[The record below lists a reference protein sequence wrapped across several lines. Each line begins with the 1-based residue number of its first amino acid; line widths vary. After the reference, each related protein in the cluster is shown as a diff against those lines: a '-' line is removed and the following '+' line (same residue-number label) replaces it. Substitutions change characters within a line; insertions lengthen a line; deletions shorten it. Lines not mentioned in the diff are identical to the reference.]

1 MRSRFAPSPT
11 GDLHLGN
18 ARTALLAWLQA
29 RAAGAGF
36 VMRVEDLDRGR
47 VREHFIGSQL
57 EELRWLGLDWDEGP
71 DVGGDSGPYLQSQ
84 RGELYAAAV
93 ERLIARGLVYECFC
107 SRREV
112 AAAASAPHGP
122 QDEGPIYPGTC
133 RDLSPE
139 QARRRGRNRAASLR
153 FRVPDELIRFTDL
166 LQGEQVVRPRKELG
180 DFVIR
185 PRDGVAAYQLA
196 VVVDDIAMG
205 ITDVLRG
212 ADLLTSTARQLL
224 LYAALEA
231 PPPRWIHVP
240 LMLGPDGERLAK
252 RYGSTTLSSL
262 RLAGVSPAEVV
273 GWLAGTCG
281 LAEAGERIEARDL
294 IPRFSLDRLPRE
306 PASIESLPWPSQLA
320 AAAVS
325 PPKRRS
331 RPA

>member
-29 RAAGAGF
+29 RAAGADF

-47 VREHFIGSQL
+47 VREHFIDSQL

-71 DVGGDSGPYLQSQ
+71 DVGGDCGPYLQSQ
-84 RGELYAAAV
+84 RGELYEAAL
-93 ERLIARGLVYECFC
+93 ERLAARGLVYECFC
-107 SRREV
+107 SRSEV

-139 QARRRGRNRAASLR
+139 RAMRRDRNRAASLR
-153 FRVPDELIRFTDL
+153 FRVPDEGVRFTDL
-166 LQGEQVVRPRKELG
+166 LQGEQVVRPREELG

-185 PRDGVAAYQLA
+185 RRDGVAAYQLA
-196 VVVDDIAMG
+196 VVVDDIAMR

-224 LYAALEA
+224 LYGALEA

-252 RYGSTTLSSL
+252 RYGSTTLSAL
-262 RLAGVSPAEVV
+262 RLAGVSPGEVV
-273 GWLAGTCG
+273 GWLASTCG
-281 LAEAGERIEARDL
+281 LADAGERIEARDI

-306 PASIESLPWPSQLA
+306 PTSVESLPWQSQLA